1 MPPNAPVAEDL
12 SDADLLQC
20 VRRGS
25 PAALR
30 PLYERHGGAVYRF
43 ALLWSGSSAIA
54 ADVTQDVFVHLL
66 THPTDFDPARGKLPA
81 YLCGVARN
89 LVRRQQ
95 ALPAHDPLPED
106 DEDDGAAPL
115 VFAGETPL
123 ERVLRDR
130 DLERVRRA
138 IALLPPPY
146 REALILVEL
155 QECSYAEAAAQCGC
169 ALGTIRSRLSR
180 ARALLAESLGGQ
192 RDDAPAAAAR
202 R

>member
-1 MPPNAPVAEDL
+1 LSQTAAEDA
-12 SDADLLQC
+12 SDADLLQR
-20 VRRGS
+20 VRGGA

-30 PLYERHGGAVYRF
+30 PIYERHGGPIYRF
-43 ALLWSGSSAIA
+43 ALLWSGSPAIA

-66 THPTDFDPARGKLPA
+66 AHPADFDPARGRLRA
-81 YLCGVARN
+81 YLCGIARN
-89 LVRRQQ
+89 LVRRQH
-95 ALPAHDPLPED
+95 ALPAHDPLPDD
-106 DEDDGAAPL
+106 DEDEVMPVALHVAAPL
-115 VFAGETPL
+115 
-123 ERVLRDR
+123 ERLLRDQEV
-130 DLERVRRA
+130 ERIRRA

-180 ARALLAESLGGQ
+180 ARAFLASQLGAES
-192 RDDAPAAAAR
+192 DNAPARALR